1 MDLSSFLRS
10 VISRTRGWAKPYLQ
24 VEEDLRRDYIL
35 NLIDQA
41 LKGKDLGVDQSK
53 QLDAI

>member
-1 MDLSSFLRS
+1 VDLSSFLRS

>member
-10 VISRTRGWAKPYLQ
+10 IISRTRGWAKPYLQ

-35 NLIDQA
+35 NLIDTC
-41 LKGKDLGVDQSK
+41 LKGKDLGLDQSK
-53 QLDAI
+53 QLESI